1 MKKTSKIKSTQIQNN
16 ENDSKNEDNFKHKN
30 YLLGMLKVQTHF
42 CKYKEA
48 EIKIK
53 QYGTSDF
60 KTLRLSNIQTF

>member
-30 YLLGMLKVQTHF
+30 DLLGMLKVQTHF

-60 KTLRLSNIQTF
+60 KALRLLNI